1 MAKKKK
7 RVKRRLKIRN
17 ILIALG
23 IVISFT
29 GIVYYVINLP
39 IKNIYVIGNEVMD
52 DSVILDEA
60 KISNY
65 PSFILSFSN
74 VLESRIKK
82 DPYVK
87 EVKIKK
93 KWFGKVYIYITENK
107 ALCIESA
114 TGKVILENGK
124 KVDNNYNIDS
134 VPYLINDVTDVY
146 KNFIK
151 KFNLVNKD
159 ILLQISEINY
169 LPVNVDKERFYLSM
183 NDGNYV
189 YITLTKIKRLNK
201 YGEIKEELQGKNGIV
216 YLDSGNYIEI
226 K

>member
-169 LPVNVDKERFYLSM
+169 SPVNVDKERFYLSM